1 MPLRTESWAETND
14 AADGNDVALEEP
26 PSVMMAIFHLCHSP
40 WQQLLFMAAKR
51 NLAGDLKRF
60 WPATYPLSRL
70 PLGQLQILNK
80 SFYLPP

>member
-14 AADGNDVALEEP
+14 AADGEP

-60 WPATYPLSRL
+60 WAATCPLSRL